1 MFKAVIFDF
10 DGVVSDS
17 EPVHYK
23 SYVHALKPYGIELSE
38 DQYYARYVGYTDE
51 EGFEVMANDFPEQLK
66 GVSCDQLVSVKAAKF
81 KELVR
86 SEHHIFDGVDGLVK
100 MLLDNEVRVA
110 ICSGAKREEIEIML
124 DGSNI
129 ADAFEFI
136 VASED
141 VVKGKPDP
149 EPYLLALRKLNLNG
163 AQISASE
170 CVVIEDS
177 HWGLEAANAAG
188 MNTVGVTNTYGHEG
202 LAMADRIVESLAD
215 LSIEDLRRMCEAD

>member
-1 MFKAVIFDF
+1 MLKAVIFDF

-23 SYVHALKPYGIELSE
+23 SYVHALKPYGIELTK

-51 EGFEVMANDFPEQLK
+51 EGFEVMAEDFPEQLK
-66 GVSCDQLVSVKAAKF
+66 GVSCEQLVNVKAVRF

-86 SEHHIFDGVDGLVK
+86 SEHHIFDGVESLVR
-100 MLLDNEVRVA
+100 MLLDNGIRVA

-124 DGSNI
+124 EGSNI

-149 EPYLLALRKLNLNG
+149 EPYLLALSKLNLNG
-163 AQISASE
+163 DNISAGQ

-202 LAMADRIVESLAD
+202 LSMADCIVESLAD
-215 LSIEDLRRMCEAD
+215 LNIEDLRRMCRAD